1 MHMDNKVELTTSARY
16 CCPAFL
22 PCRLALPLLLLLL
35 PSLSLLRPQTRLSR
49 HPAQLPLAQSSARDR
64 QARVTLGLVY
74 PKIAEPLNQQESGR
88 RHHPCHSIYLTR
100 CVWGKKMLRTKN
112 SSSSQSQESNKSQ
125 TPRDHT
131 CMRTTTTT
139 EEKPHETF
147 RSPKTQSHPS
157 SRELPS
163 SPETRIR
170 SHIHDDAMPL
180 PRPRYKP
187 HIKSM
192 CNQSQKKVWRR
203 RSSWIGARAREDW
216 RAGLRSAYVHVE
228 SWYWYLHV
236 KKAVLVVG
244 E

>member
-1 MHMDNKVELTTSARY
+1 MSQQVVSGSLSSPLQLVSERASGPLSIAGSRSAAKWADLLSETDLTSCGGAVRIPVYTSKSQVVHAHGQQSRITTSARY

-112 SSSSQSQESNKSQ
+112 SSSQSQESNKSQ
-125 TPRDHT
+125 TPRDNRCVH
-131 CMRTTTTT
+131 
-139 EEKPHETF
+139 
-147 RSPKTQSHPS
+147 
-157 SRELPS
+157 
-163 SPETRIR
+163 
-170 SHIHDDAMPL
+170 
-180 PRPRYKP
+180 
-187 HIKSM
+187 
-192 CNQSQKKVWRR
+192 
-203 RSSWIGARAREDW
+203 
-216 RAGLRSAYVHVE
+216 AYH
-228 SWYWYLHV
+228 HHHH
-236 KKAVLVVG
+236 
-244 E
+244 